1 MKIGRKL
8 NEKGA
13 SYHTCQLQQQRAYKV
28 FIRFL
33 HSSNLPAEVKEAI
46 EKHEHQVRNV
56 VNVRHSESKVPLPPL
71 LFVDLESNQNNKDIC
86 KLDRLL
92 NAKIQ
97 IELPKKKH
105 TIVQCIRFQRYRR
118 TKGYCRRQHRST
130 VPSCFVVVSRGAC
143 LILLQLE
150 CCMTKC
156 CNRWFGTI

>member
-56 VNVRHSESKVPLPPL
+56 VNVRHWESKVPLPPL
-71 LFVDLESNQNNKDIC
+71 FFVDLESNQNNKDIC

-97 IELPKKKH
+97 IELPKKNIQLYNVSDSKGIDALKA
-105 TIVQCIRFQRYRR
+105 TAADNTGRR
-118 TKGYCRRQHRST
+118 
-130 VPSCFVVVSRGAC
+130 SRAA
-143 LILLQLE
+143 LSSYFAALV
-150 CCMTKC
+150 
-156 CNRWFGTI
+156 